1 MVSREVLVT
10 GKVGEVYG
18 GGSFSIVPAHGVPM
32 YASKWAY
39 SLTKR
44 PEPGQ
49 RVEFGKATHSWLW
62 GAIRWSSTYVR
73 LAQDQRGAGA

>member
-1 MVSREVLVT
+1 MVNREVLVT
-10 GKVGEVYG
+10 GEVGEVYEG
-18 GGSFSIVPAHGVPM
+18 GGFSIVPAYGVPM

-44 PEPGQ
+44 LEPGQ

-62 GAIRWSSTYVR
+62 GAIRWSSIYARV
-73 LAQDQRGAGA
+73 AEEQRGAGA